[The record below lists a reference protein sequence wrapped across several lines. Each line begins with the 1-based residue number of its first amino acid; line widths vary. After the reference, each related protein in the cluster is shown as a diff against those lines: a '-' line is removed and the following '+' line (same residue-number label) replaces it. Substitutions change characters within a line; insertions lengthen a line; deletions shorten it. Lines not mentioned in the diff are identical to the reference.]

1 MSLNFLSSAYDI
13 LDLDVAATP
22 EDIKKKYRQLSLC
35 TCGISLILRWPLID
49 SFSYP
54 PGQSTT
60 CSRPRSFRYSKEGTY
75 RLNACFHTSVVEHI
89 HKQAESEL
97 SDKNKR
103 EELDAIMNQA
113 RIEILK
119 SYNLST
125 TLAHNDPSLR
135 DIVEP
140 SFRVRV
146 RARAKDI
153 LIEEEVR
160 RRK

>member
-1 MSLNFLSSAYDI
+1 MSQLPRRILRRSIDISHYVCAVSISCIPRWCLISSLSHPPRQSAACPRPRGLRYSQ
-13 LDLDVAATP
+13 
-22 EDIKKKYRQLSLC
+22 E
-35 TCGISLILRWPLID
+35 GISQTSIFIFLFIEPL
-49 SFSYP
+49 Y
-54 PGQSTT
+54 Q
-60 CSRPRSFRYSKEGTY
+60 
-75 RLNACFHTSVVEHI
+75 
-89 HKQAESEL
+89 QAESEL

-119 SYNLST
+119 SYNLSS
-125 TLAHNDPSLR
+125 TLAHNDPILR

-140 SFRVRV
+140 SFKVRV

>member
-1 MSLNFLSSAYDI
+1 MVPSVIHPDKTQHARASEAFDI
-13 LDLDVAATP
+13 L
-22 EDIKKKYRQLSLC
+22 KKVFIMNMLL
-35 TCGISLILRWPLID
+35 
-49 SFSYP
+49 YP
-54 PGQSTT
+54 P
-60 CSRPRSFRYSKEGTY
+60 F
-75 RLNACFHTSVVEHI
+75 VEYL

-97 SDKNKR
+97 SEKNKR

-119 SYNLST
+119 SYNLSS
-125 TLAHNDPSLR
+125 TLADNDPSLR

-140 SFRVRV
+140 NFKVRV